1 MTAVLLAG
9 GIMLAL
15 AVVFGVI
22 LVIFSHVFSVEKDA
36 KAQEIADAIGMG
48 GVFVSCDEGAIWL
61 KRGTPWCQAIKD
73 DTEPNIKRR
82 YLNITAEFITPN

>member
-36 KAQEIADAIGMG
+36 KAQEIEGLLAKSNCG
-48 GVFVSCDEGAIWL
+48 GCGKAAAHSL
-61 KRGTPWCQAIKD
+61 P
-73 DTEPNIKRR
+73 RR
-82 YLNITAEFITPN
+82 S

>member
-36 KAQEIADAIGMG
+36 KAQEIEELLAKSNCG
-48 GVFVSCDEGAIWL
+48 GCGKAGCASL
-61 KRGTPWCQAIKD
+61 P
-73 DTEPNIKRR
+73 RR
-82 YLNITAEFITPN
+82 S